1 MAKHLTLL
9 LFVLFI
15 GCEMNSQQLI
25 KSENI
30 NFENIKFN
38 TVSKDLK
45 FTNIEEG
52 LEVET
57 TKKLVKNWF
66 NNNVKIDGF
75 EGNLSINVTSIKTN
89 KIKRD
94 EYYRFEIDISIEFLE
109 TNEVLNKRKIYKINS
124 IEYGD
129 LEGSFSIK
137 DTENLNKNIILNS
150 LKSINQKVSGMQLV
164 LPK

>member
-1 MAKHLTLL
+1 MVKYLALF
-9 LFVLFI
+9 LFVLFV
-15 GCEMNSQQLI
+15 GCEMNSEQLI

-38 TVSKDLK
+38 AVSKDLK

-52 LEVET
+52 PEVET
-57 TKKLVKNWF
+57 TKKLVKDWF

-75 EGNLSINVTSIKTN
+75 DGNLSINVTSININ
-89 KIKRD
+89 KIKKD
-94 EYYRFEIDISIEFLE
+94 DYYRFEINISIEFLE

-129 LEGSFSIK
+129 IEGSFSIK
-137 DTENLNKNIILNS
+137 DTENLNKNIISNS
-150 LKSINQKVSGMQLV
+150 LKSINQKVSGM
-164 LPK
+164 

>member
-1 MAKHLTLL
+1 MAKHLTIL

-15 GCEMNSQQLI
+15 GCEMNSEQLI

-30 NFENIKFN
+30 NFENVKFN
-38 TVSKDLK
+38 AVSKDLK
-45 FTNIEEG
+45 FTNIEKG
-52 LEVET
+52 PEVET
-57 TKKLVKNWF
+57 TKKLVKTWF

-75 EGNLSINVTSIKTN
+75 EGNLSINVTSIKIN

-129 LEGSFSIK
+129 IEGSFSIK
-137 DTENLNKNIILNS
+137 DTENLNKNIISNS
-150 LKSINQKVSGMQLV
+150 LKSINQKVSGM
-164 LPK
+164 

>member
-1 MAKHLTLL
+1 MVKYLTLL

-15 GCEMNSQQLI
+15 GCEMNSEQLI

-38 TVSKDLK
+38 AVSKDLN

-52 LEVET
+52 PEVEI
-57 TKKLVKNWF
+57 TKKLVKDWF

-75 EGNLSINVTSIKTN
+75 DGNLSINVNSIDIN
-89 KIKRD
+89 KIKKD
-94 EYYRFEIDISIEFLE
+94 EYYRFEINISIEFLE
-109 TNEVLNKRKIYKINS
+109 TNKALNKRKIYKVNS

-129 LEGSFSIK
+129 IEGSFSIK

-150 LKSINQKVSGMQLV
+150 LKSINQKVSGM
-164 LPK
+164 

>member
-1 MAKHLTLL
+1 MVKHLTLL

-15 GCEMNSQQLI
+15 GCEMNSEQLI

-38 TVSKDLK
+38 AVSKDLK

-57 TKKLVKNWF
+57 TKKLVKDWF

-75 EGNLSINVTSIKTN
+75 DGNLSINVTSININ
-89 KIKRD
+89 KIKKD
-94 EYYRFEIDISIEFLE
+94 EYYRFEINISIEFLE
-109 TNEVLNKRKIYKINS
+109 TNELLNKRKIYKINS

-129 LEGSFSIK
+129 IEGSFSIK

-150 LKSINQKVSGMQLV
+150 LKSINQKVSEM
-164 LPK
+164 

>member
-1 MAKHLTLL
+1 MVKHLTSF

-15 GCEMNSQQLI
+15 GCEMNSEQLI
-25 KSENI
+25 KSESI

-38 TVSKDLK
+38 AVSKDLN

-52 LEVET
+52 QEVEI
-57 TKKLVKNWF
+57 TKKLVKDWF

-75 EGNLSINVTSIKTN
+75 DGNLTINVTSIDIN
-89 KIKRD
+89 KITKD
-94 EYYRFEIDISIEFLE
+94 EYYRFEINISIEFLE

-129 LEGSFSIK
+129 IEGSFSIK
-137 DTENLNKNIILNS
+137 DTENLNKNIISNS
-150 LKSINQKVSGMQLV
+150 LKSINQKVSGM
-164 LPK
+164 

>member
-1 MAKHLTLL
+1 MVKHLTLL
-9 LFVLFI
+9 LFISFI
-15 GCEMNSQQLI
+15 GCEMNSEQLI

-30 NFENIKFN
+30 NFENVKFN
-38 TVSKDLK
+38 AVSKDLK

-66 NNNVKIDGF
+66 NNNIKIDGF

-94 EYYRFEIDISIEFLE
+94 EYYRFEIDISIEFAE

-124 IEYGD
+124 IEYGEI
-129 LEGSFSIK
+129 EGSFSIK

-150 LKSINQKVSGMQLV
+150 LKSINQKVSGM
-164 LPK
+164 

>member
-1 MAKHLTLL
+1 MVKHLTLL
-9 LFVLFI
+9 LFILFI
-15 GCEMNSQQLI
+15 GCEMNSEQLI

-38 TVSKDLK
+38 AVTKDLK

-66 NNNVKIDGF
+66 NNNIKIDGF

-124 IEYGD
+124 IEYGEI
-129 LEGSFSIK
+129 EGSFSIK
-137 DTENLNKNIILNS
+137 DTDNLNTNIISNS
-150 LKSINQKVSGMQLV
+150 LKSINQKISVM
-164 LPK
+164 

>member
-1 MAKHLTLL
+1 MVKYVASLL
-9 LFVLFI
+9 LVLFI
-15 GCEMNSQQLI
+15 GCEMNSKQLI

-38 TVSKDLK
+38 AVSKDLK

-52 LEVET
+52 PEVET
-57 TKKLVKNWF
+57 TKKLVKDWF

-75 EGNLSINVTSIKTN
+75 DGNLSINVTSIDIS
-89 KIKRD
+89 KIKKD
-94 EYYRFEIDISIEFLE
+94 EYYRFEINISIEFLE
-109 TNEVLNKRKIYKINS
+109 TNEVLNKRKIYKVNS

-129 LEGSFSIK
+129 IEGNFSIK

-150 LKSINQKVSGMQLV
+150 LKSINQKVSGM
-164 LPK
+164 

>member
-1 MAKHLTLL
+1 MVKHLTLF

-15 GCEMNSQQLI
+15 GCEMNSEQII

-38 TVSKDLK
+38 AVSKDLK

-52 LEVET
+52 PEVET
-57 TKKLVKNWF
+57 TKKLVKDWF

-75 EGNLSINVTSIKTN
+75 DGNLSINVTSIDIN
-89 KIKRD
+89 KIKKD
-94 EYYRFEIDISIEFLE
+94 DYYRFEINISIEFLE

-124 IEYGD
+124 VEYGD
-129 LEGSFSIK
+129 IEGSFSIK
-137 DTENLNKNIILNS
+137 DTENLNKNIISNS
-150 LKSINQKVSGMQLV
+150 LKSINQKVSGM
-164 LPK
+164 

>member
-15 GCEMNSQQLI
+15 GCEMNSEQLI

-38 TVSKDLK
+38 AVSKDLK

-52 LEVET
+52 PEVET
-57 TKKLVKNWF
+57 TKKLVKKWF

-75 EGNLSINVTSIKTN
+75 DGNLSINVTSIEIN
-89 KIKRD
+89 KIKKD
-94 EYYRFEIDISIEFLE
+94 EYYRFEINLSIEFLE

-129 LEGSFSIK
+129 IEGSFSIK
-137 DTENLNKNIILNS
+137 DTENLNINIISNS
-150 LKSINQKVSGMQLV
+150 LKSINQKVSGM
-164 LPK
+164 

>member
-1 MAKHLTLL
+1 MVKHLTLL

-15 GCEMNSQQLI
+15 GCEMNSEQLI

-38 TVSKDLK
+38 AVSKDLK

-52 LEVET
+52 PEVET
-57 TKKLVKNWF
+57 TKKLVKDWF

-75 EGNLSINVTSIKTN
+75 DGDLSINVTSIYIN
-89 KIKRD
+89 KIKKD
-94 EYYRFEIDISIEFLE
+94 EYYKFEINISIEFLE

-129 LEGSFSIK
+129 IEGSFSIK
-137 DTENLNKNIILNS
+137 DTENLNKNIISNS
-150 LKSINQKVSGMQLV
+150 LKSINQKVSEM
-164 LPK
+164 

>member
-1 MAKHLTLL
+1 MVKYLTLL
-9 LFVLFI
+9 LFILFI
-15 GCEMNSQQLI
+15 GCEMNSEQLI

-38 TVSKDLK
+38 AVSKDLK

-52 LEVET
+52 PEEET
-57 TKKLVKNWF
+57 TKKLVNDWF

-75 EGNLSINVTSIKTN
+75 DGNLSINVTSIDIN
-89 KIKRD
+89 KIKKD
-94 EYYRFEIDISIEFLE
+94 EYYRFEIKISIEFLE

-129 LEGSFSIK
+129 IEGSFSIK
-137 DTENLNKNIILNS
+137 DTENLNKNIISNC
-150 LKSINQKVSGMQLV
+150 LKNINQKVSEM
-164 LPK
+164 

>member
-1 MAKHLTLL
+1 MVKHLTLL

-15 GCEMNSQQLI
+15 GCEMNSEQLI

-38 TVSKDLK
+38 AVSKDLK

-52 LEVET
+52 PEVET
-57 TKKLVKNWF
+57 TKKLVKDWF

-75 EGNLSINVTSIKTN
+75 DGNLSINVTSININ
-89 KIKRD
+89 KIKKD
-94 EYYRFEIDISIEFLE
+94 EYYRFEINISIEFLE

-129 LEGSFSIK
+129 IEGSFTIK
-137 DTENLNKNIILNS
+137 DTENLNNNIIANS
-150 LKSINQKVSGMQLV
+150 LKSINKKVSAM
-164 LPK
+164 

>member
-1 MAKHLTLL
+1 MVKHLTLL
-9 LFVLFI
+9 LFVLLI
-15 GCEMNSQQLI
+15 GCEMNSEQLI

-38 TVSKDLK
+38 AVSKDLK

-52 LEVET
+52 PEVET
-57 TKKLVKNWF
+57 TKKLVKDWF

-75 EGNLSINVTSIKTN
+75 DGNLSINVTSIKIN
-89 KIKRD
+89 KIKKD
-94 EYYRFEIDISIEFLE
+94 DYYRFEINISIEFLE

-129 LEGSFSIK
+129 IEGSFSIK
-137 DTENLNKNIILNS
+137 DTENLNKNIISNS
-150 LKSINQKVSGMQLV
+150 LKSINQKVSGM
-164 LPK
+164 

>member
-1 MAKHLTLL
+1 MVKHLTLL

-15 GCEMNSQQLI
+15 GCEMNSEQLI

-38 TVSKDLK
+38 AVSKDLK

-52 LEVET
+52 PEVET
-57 TKKLVKNWF
+57 TKKLVKDWF

-75 EGNLSINVTSIKTN
+75 DGNLSINVTSIDIN
-89 KIKRD
+89 KIKKD
-94 EYYRFEIDISIEFLE
+94 EYYRFEINISIEFLE
-109 TNEVLNKRKIYKINS
+109 TNDLLNKRKIYKINS

-129 LEGSFSIK
+129 IEGSFSIK
-137 DTENLNKNIILNS
+137 DTENLNKNIISNS
-150 LKSINQKVSGMQLV
+150 LKSINQKVSGM
-164 LPK
+164 

>member
-1 MAKHLTLL
+1 MVKHLTLL

-15 GCEMNSQQLI
+15 GCEMNSEQLI

-38 TVSKDLK
+38 AVSKDLK

-52 LEVET
+52 PEVET
-57 TKKLVKNWF
+57 TKKLVKDWF

-75 EGNLSINVTSIKTN
+75 DGNLSINVTSININ
-89 KIKRD
+89 KIKKD
-94 EYYRFEIDISIEFLE
+94 EYYRFEINISIEFLE

-137 DTENLNKNIILNS
+137 DTENLNKNIISNS
-150 LKSINQKVSGMQLV
+150 LKSINQKVSGM
-164 LPK
+164 

>member
-1 MAKHLTLL
+1 MVKHLTLL
-9 LFVLFI
+9 LFILFI
-15 GCEMNSQQLI
+15 GCEMNSEQLI

-30 NFENIKFN
+30 NFENVKFN
-38 TVSKDLK
+38 AVSKDLK

-129 LEGSFSIK
+129 IEGSFSIK

-150 LKSINQKVSGMQLV
+150 LKSINQKVSGM
-164 LPK
+164 

>member
-1 MAKHLTLL
+1 MVKHLTLL
-9 LFVLFI
+9 LFISFI
-15 GCEMNSQQLI
+15 GCEMNSEQLI

-30 NFENIKFN
+30 NFENVKFN
-38 TVSKDLK
+38 AVSKDLK

-52 LEVET
+52 PEVET

-129 LEGSFSIK
+129 IEGSFSIK

-150 LKSINQKVSGMQLV
+150 LKSINQKVSGM
-164 LPK
+164 